1 MTYQTRKISVTIS
14 LSGGS
19 FSTFPSENT
28 LVISDAKIIA
38 SQQMSGGLTGYTME
52 ASIYGLSAHHMA
64 VISGSGFKFN
74 APANTYIKVD
84 ADGVVFFEGIIVW
97 ARPDYNQSPDIP
109 LQIQA
114 RAQPLNFNKS
124 VTDTSIQG
132 SITLKDLL
140 SVVGGKAGLTVGVCQ
155 PDITLSGIH
164 LNGNVTN
171 QLSKIQDALRKYRVY
186 ITYDL
191 NHVNAY
197 TEGSSA
203 SKTSIELNADNGLV
217 GYPTFTE
224 YGLFCTAIYNPKFI
238 MNGEIKLETSVPN
251 ASGDYVIT
259 FQSAHQISSWVD
271 NGPFFST
278 LLLMPKGGISGS
290 TN

>member
-14 LSGGS
+14 LSDGS
-19 FSTFPSENT
+19 FTSNPSENT
-28 LVISDAKIIA
+28 LVVSDARVIA
-38 SQQMSGGLTGYTME
+38 SQQISGGISGYTME
-52 ASIYGLSAHHMA
+52 MSLYGLSSKQMS

-74 APANTYIKVD
+74 APADTYIKVD
-84 ADGVVFFEGIIVW
+84 VNGAVFFEGVIVW

-114 RAQPLNFNKS
+114 RSQPLNFNKS
-124 VTDTSIQG
+124 VTDTSISG
-132 SITLKDLL
+132 AISLESLL
-140 SVVGGKAGLTVGVCQ
+140 AVVGGKAGLTVGTCQ
-155 PDITLSGIH
+155 PDMTLSGIY
-164 LNGNVTN
+164 LNGNVIT
-171 QLSKIQDALRKYRVY
+171 QLNEIQESLRKYRVY

-197 TEGSSA
+197 TEGSSV
-203 SKTSIELNADNGLV
+203 SPDVISLSPGSGLI

-224 YGLFCTAIYNPKFI
+224 YGLFCTAIYNPKFV
-238 MNGEIKLETSVPN
+238 MNGEIKLTTEVPN

-259 FQSAHQISSWVD
+259 FQSGHQISSWVD
-271 NGPFFST
+271 NGPYFST

>member
-1 MTYQTRKISVTIS
+1 MTYKTRKISVTIS

-19 FSTFPSENT
+19 FSSNPSENT

-84 ADGVVFFEGIIVW
+84 ADGVVFFEGVIFW

-114 RAQPLNFNKS
+114 RAQPIELSKA
-124 VTDTSIQG
+124 VTDTSISG
-132 SITLKDLL
+132 AITLKELL

-155 PDITLSGIH
+155 PEFTFPGVY
-164 LNGNVTN
+164 LNGNVIN
-171 QLSKIQDALRKYRVY
+171 QLMHIQEGVRKKRIY

-197 TEGSSA
+197 NEGQSA
-203 SKTSIELNADNGLV
+203 SSVAIELNADNGLI

-224 YGLFCTAIYNPKFI
+224 YGLFCTAIYNPKFV
-238 MNGEIKLETSVPN
+238 MNGEVKLETSVPN

-271 NGPFFST
+271 NGPYFST
-278 LLLMPKGGISGS
+278 LLLMPKGGISDGA
-290 TN
+290 N